1 MFSQHLTVLGLITAF
16 LSLTSSFISKEVIK
30 AVALRQLF
38 DIFRPTLIVLLLS
51 ALFLLAYT
59 ISGLDI
65 FNVINNIIFYIALI
79 YFVFNMRNAIMAVY
93 LSERDLR
100 SREKE
105 CPNCGE
111 TVKGT
116 AKVCHFCGYKFK
128 TKKKRP

>member
-16 LSLTSSFISKEVIK
+16 LALTSGFISKEVIK
-30 AVALRQLF
+30 AIALRQLF

-51 ALFLLAYT
+51 ALSLLIYT
-59 ISGLDI
+59 ISNQNV
-65 FNVINNIIFYIALI
+65 FNVINNITFYIALI
-79 YFVFNMRNAIMAVY
+79 YFVFNTRNAIMAVY

-111 TVKGT
+111 TVKGI
-116 AKVCHFCGYKFK
+116 AKVCRYCGYRFK
-128 TKKKRP
+128 GKKKPI